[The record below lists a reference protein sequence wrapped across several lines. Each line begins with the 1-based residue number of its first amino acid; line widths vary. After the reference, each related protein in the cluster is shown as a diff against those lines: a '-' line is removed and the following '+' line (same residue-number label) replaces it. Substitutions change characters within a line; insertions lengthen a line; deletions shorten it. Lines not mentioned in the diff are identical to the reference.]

1 VTRLPQA
8 QFDEALQWLLAS
20 STWWGGQLRV
30 RLGSWPE
37 DRFVCQRW
45 RDGAFR
51 GDLARAVRFYD
62 EEFDDEIL
70 IGLPWDRKDSGG
82 VSRTS
87 VLWARV
93 EGAEQ
98 LGWAKR
104 FRPLPSMILQEGSSS
119 RRWLLWFLEQ
129 PVDYV
134 TALKL
139 NRRLAYKFSA
149 VQKWADPDV
158 LWLPAPGTCLRADR
172 ARPVPVRVSR
182 MTLDTYWPNDVAGAL
197 RDPPEPVWMDAA
209 RR

>member
-20 STWWGGQLRV
+20 STWWGGLLRV

-70 IGLPWDRKDSGG
+70 LGLPWNRKDSGG
-82 VSRTS
+82 VGRTS

-98 LGWAKR
+98 LRWAKR
-104 FRPLPSMILQEGSSS
+104 HRPLPSMILQEGSSS
-119 RRWLLWFLEQ
+119 RRWLLWFLEE
-129 PVDYV
+129 PVGYV
-134 TALKL
+134 RALEL
-139 NRRLAYKFSA
+139 NRRLSYRFGA
-149 VQKWADPDV
+149 VQKYADPDV

-182 MTLDTYWPNDVAGAL
+182 MTLDTYWPDDVAGAL